1 MHVARQEEV
10 QMNNSHKLARRVAKA
25 LAVSMMVSGE
35 LGALGSMAGCAGVE
49 HVGWVLAGTG
59 KPATMVVANQTL
71 VGEMLLRPD
80 RTGEVRVT
88 GALPGAVTGAGMV
101 TGAPGAS
108 AAAASAIASCAGSL
122 RFSGTAQG
130 RIDMRCSDGSMFD
143 MAFYLINEVKG
154 FASGTS
160 QDKPAALVFGMD
172 EVEAQ
177 AYLSRAMA
185 RPVEMPKSAP

>member
-1 MHVARQEEV
+1 
-10 QMNNSHKLARRVAKA
+10 MNKLHKLARRVAKA
-25 LAVSMMVSGE
+25 LAVGMMASGE

-80 RTGEVRVT
+80 RTGEVRLT
-88 GALPGAVTGAGMV
+88 GAVTGAGTV

>member
-1 MHVARQEEV
+1 MNKLQKTAGRAAYVMVAATV
-10 QMNNSHKLARRVAKA
+10 MSVLT
-25 LAVSMMVSGE
+25 
-35 LGALGSMAGCAGVE
+35 GCAGVE

-88 GALPGAVTGAGMV
+88 
-101 TGAPGAS
+101 S
-108 AAAASAIASCAGSL
+108 AAMGTGVAASIASCAGSL

-143 MAFYLINEVKG
+143 MPFYLINEVKG
-154 FASGTS
+154 FASGIS
-160 QDKPAALVFGMD
+160 EDKPAALVFGMD

-185 RPVEMPKSAP
+185 RPVDVPKPAP